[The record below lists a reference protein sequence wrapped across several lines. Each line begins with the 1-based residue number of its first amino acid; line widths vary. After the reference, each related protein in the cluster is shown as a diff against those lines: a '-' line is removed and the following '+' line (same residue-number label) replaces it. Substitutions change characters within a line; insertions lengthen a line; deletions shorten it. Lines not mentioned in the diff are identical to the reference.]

1 MWSSLQSAHR
11 RKKNSGL
18 VSRWFC
24 IISSPE
30 LAQTYGHWVDNA
42 NQPSHPLLPSSPPA
56 LSLFQHQGL
65 FKWIGSSHNVAKGIG
80 ASASV
85 LPMNIW
91 DWFPLGLTGLIS
103 LLVKGLS
110 IVFSRPTVQKHQFF
124 VLSLFYDPNLTSI
137 LLLLSRFSHVR
148 LCATPYTAAHQA
160 PPSLGFSRQ
169 EHWSGLPFPS
179 PNHESEKI
187 KWSHSVMSDS

>member
-1 MWSSLQSAHR
+1 MSDCSISLFLTQSLDGMINWRNSLSEMAQFSSVTQSCPTLCNPMNH
-11 RKKNSGL
+11 STPGL
-18 VSRWFC
+18 PVHHQLPEFTQTHVHWVSDA
-24 IISSPE
+24 IQPYYPLSSPS
-30 LAQTYGHWVDNA
+30 
-42 NQPSHPLLPSSPPA
+42 PSA

-110 IVFSRPTVQKHQFF
+110 IVFSRPTVQQHQFF

-148 LCATPYTAAHQA
+148 LCATP
-160 PPSLGFSRQ
+160 
-169 EHWSGLPFPS
+169 
-179 PNHESEKI
+179 
-187 KWSHSVMSDS
+187 